1 MIKIYSK
8 TEMTLLI
15 PDRMEGLLPDGG
27 GLSLGGWRHWAG
39 AVQEAVEVEG
49 CFSEGLWCWALPV
62 GMVG

>member
-1 MIKIYSK
+1 
-8 TEMTLLI
+8 MTLLI

-27 GLSLGGWRHWAG
+27 GLSLGGGGIGLERPG
-39 AVQEAVEVEG
+39 GVEVEG

>member
-27 GLSLGGWRHWAG
+27 GLSLGGG
-39 AVQEAVEVEG
+39 G
-49 CFSEGLWCWALPV
+49 IGLERPGGGGGGRLFL
-62 GMVG
+62 